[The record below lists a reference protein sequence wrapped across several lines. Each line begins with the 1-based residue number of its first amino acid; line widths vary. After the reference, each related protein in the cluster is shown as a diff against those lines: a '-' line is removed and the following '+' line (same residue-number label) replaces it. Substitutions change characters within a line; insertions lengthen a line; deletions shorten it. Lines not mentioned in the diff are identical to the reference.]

1 MKFNIIEIIFLLI
14 IIFTLRYII
23 FEIWPELNINGYL
36 FLFISILVFSYGL
49 TMSIL
54 FSTIMGLLSIIFR
67 ILYKSFIP
75 NEITNL
81 YNSKENLIICCIGF
95 FLLFLFLINFNY
107 INNNFKMYYNITLI
121 VLITILLYLHKE
133 INNGYKCIP

>member
-1 MKFNIIEIIFLLI
+1 MKFNKIEIIFLLI

-23 FEIWPELNINGYL
+23 FEISPELNINGYL
-36 FLFISILVFSYGL
+36 FLFISILVFSYAL

-67 ILYKSFIP
+67 ILYKLFIP
-75 NEITNL
+75 NEITNI

-107 INNNFKMYYNITLI
+107 INNNFKMYYNITLT